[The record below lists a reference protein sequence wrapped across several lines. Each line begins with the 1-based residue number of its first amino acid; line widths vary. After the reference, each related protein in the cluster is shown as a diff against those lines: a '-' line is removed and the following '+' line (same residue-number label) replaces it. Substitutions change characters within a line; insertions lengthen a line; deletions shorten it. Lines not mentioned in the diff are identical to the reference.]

1 MAEVLEVYATKN
13 EASGYHGIYYKIGD
27 NRVLVHRG
35 YQVLSFKN
43 AGTINDTLELITNQA
58 VIQNL
63 TTDHNIVIQQAIQ
76 NNVTEGLSN
85 GAELKLAL
93 FNALLDENSDT
104 GNTPYV
110 ADYIAV
116 TPPQGYYPVQFF
128 PPVLS
133 DGDQ

>member
-1 MAEVLEVYATKN
+1 MLFR
-13 EASGYHGIYYKIGD
+13 SD
-27 NRVLVHRG
+27 NRFLVHRG

>member
-27 NRVLVHRG
+27 NRFLVHRG

-58 VIQNL
+58 VVQNL
-63 TTDHNIVIQQAIQ
+63 ITDHNIVIQQAIQ
-76 NNVTEGLSN
+76 NDATKGLSH
-85 GAELKLAL
+85 GPELKLAL
-93 FNALLDENSDT
+93 FNALLGEKS
-104 GNTPYV
+104 NTDNNPYV
-110 ADYIAV
+110 ADYIAG

-128 PPVLS
+128 PPVLF
-133 DGDQ
+133 DKD

>member
-27 NRVLVHRG
+27 NRFLVHRG
-35 YQVLSFKN
+35 YQVLSFKDT
-43 AGTINDTLELITNQA
+43 GTIPDTLELITSQA

-63 TTDHNIVIQQAIQ
+63 ITDHNIVIQQAIQ
-76 NNVTEGLSN
+76 NNITEGLSH
-85 GAELKLAL
+85 GTELKLAL
-93 FNALLDENSDT
+93 FNALLGEKSDT
-104 GNTPYV
+104 DNSPYV
-110 ADYIAV
+110 ADYIAG

-128 PPVLS
+128 SPVIF